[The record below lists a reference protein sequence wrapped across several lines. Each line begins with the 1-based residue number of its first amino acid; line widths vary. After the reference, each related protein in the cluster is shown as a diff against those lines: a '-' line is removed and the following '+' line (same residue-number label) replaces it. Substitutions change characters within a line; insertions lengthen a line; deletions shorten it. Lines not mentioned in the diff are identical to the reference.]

1 MLVNSKLFKDTLPVI
16 SIIIGIWVS
25 IFAYNEFIADNRQLA
40 LKEQITTHMDK
51 SIDTLRV
58 EIKSLPNKESV
69 ETAQLRAMLYSKDL
83 IDEVN
88 KGNRIELERL
98 ERKIDEMSSAKND
111 DRKNRKDKSEEG

>member
-1 MLVNSKLFKDTLPVI
+1 MLINNKLFKDTLPVLSVVI
-16 SIIIGIWVS
+16 AIWAS
-25 IFAYNEFIADNRQLA
+25 IFSYNEFIADARQVA

-51 SIDTLRV
+51 SIDNLRT

-88 KGNRIELERL
+88 RGNRLEIAELEKRIGDM
-98 ERKIDEMSSAKND
+98 ESARNESK
-111 DRKNRKDKSEEG
+111 DRKKRREDG